1 MAPVRFGL
9 IFCLL
14 LLTACAASVP
24 RNTSNICTLF
34 DNKISWYRAAM
45 KSEERWGIPIPVSMA
60 FIQQESAFVARAKP
74 PRTKIFGFIPGPR
87 ASSAVGYAQ
96 ALDSTWED
104 YKEQSGNN
112 LASRSNFGDAVDF
125 VGWYNNNSN
134 RINNIAKEDAYNLYL
149 AYHEGNAGFTRRSYE
164 SKSWLLDVANKVQAT
179 TLVYSRQIQQCE
191 RELGNNWLQKLIL

>member
-9 IFCLL
+9 IFCVL
-14 LLTACAASVP
+14 LLTACAATSP
-24 RNTSNICTLF
+24 RNTGNICTLF
-34 DNKISWYRAAM
+34 DDKTSWYRAAI
-45 KSEERWGIPIPVSMA
+45 KSEERWGIPVPVSMA

-112 LASRSNFGDAVDF
+112 PHQQHSQRRCLQSLFSLSR
-125 VGWYNNNSN
+125 
-134 RINNIAKEDAYNLYL
+134 
-149 AYHEGNAGFTRRSYE
+149 
-164 SKSWLLDVANKVQAT
+164 
-179 TLVYSRQIQQCE
+179 RQCRFYTSQ
-191 RELGNNWLQKLIL
+191 L

>member
-9 IFCLL
+9 ILCVL
-14 LLTACAASVP
+14 LLTACAATAP

-34 DNKISWYRAAM
+34 DDKTSWYRAAI
-45 KSEERWGIPIPVSMA
+45 KSEERWGIPVPVSMA

-125 VGWYNNNSN
+125 VGWYNNTSN

-164 SKSWLLDVANKVQAT
+164 SKNWLLDVANKVQAT
-179 TLVYSRQIQQCE
+179 SLVYARQIRQCE
-191 RELGNNWLQKLIL
+191 QELGNNWLQKLIP